1 MKFEQLHKMKYALLF
16 LVFLIT
22 SAATSQ
28 DVGSI
33 VGKITDK
40 EFNNDPLAFANVL
53 IKGTTKGTTSD
64 FDGLFE
70 ITNVKPGVYT
80 IVFSYLGYQTIELP
94 NVNVESGKVTTLNI
108 PMSASEGMSLDEVVV
123 TTSAR
128 KDSEIALLLQQKKA
142 TEITTSIGSVELARK
157 GVGDAAGAVAQIAGI
172 SQQQGTSNVY
182 VRGLGD
188 RYLNT
193 TMNGL
198 SLPSNNINNKNIDLN
213 LFSSDIIQNVGVTKA
228 YSSRFYGD
236 FSAGN
241 IDISSKEYTGKG
253 FIEASINSGINS
265 RAAGKSFV
273 KNEGTGSFGFYNRY
287 HRNPFAVILSHG
299 VDPIQSST
307 ISPVNHSVSLSFGK
321 SFQIFGE
328 ESESLLSFFGT
339 ASFDSGFNYLEGS
352 QANYGTN
359 LDILFPNVER
369 YVNSLTSTAL
379 FNITFKID
387 DQNKIK
393 FNSVAINSARDEVG
407 YFGTKGL
414 GFSQDLNS
422 DQGFF
427 QLNSQFNQDL
437 IFVNQLTGEHTF
449 DENLDLQY
457 GIGFNKVYAHEP
469 DRKRITLNNYD
480 FLLDNDP
487 TTFPEFGQ
495 QNNFNTQRYF
505 QNIKDEE
512 LNSRI
517 NLAYKISTTA
527 KLNFGYNGRTK
538 ERLFDNQRYGYKNIS
553 NAIPITD
560 ASRLNEI
567 FNLDNF
573 ILGLE
578 DNGEGYQTHVFRPI
592 SPELTGLTQT
602 SAPGLPENTYKGSLN
617 VHAAYISAEFNFNDR
632 LLIVP
637 GLRAESFN
645 QEIAFDVIN
654 LRPDINPGSNEVT
667 ESIYLPN
674 LNVKYALN
682 ADQNLRLSASKTVSF
697 PEFKEMA
704 PFVYE
709 GVTQRI
715 GGNPDVLGRQEN
727 SLINYINVD
736 NVSYSNIYNLD
747 FKYEWFLSRNELISL
762 AAFAKKIENPINL
775 VVANDATG
783 TQRYFRTGNSA
794 DVIGVELELRKN
806 LIQKED
812 NEAAL
817 AFGFNFSYIHTE
829 QDLYQEIGGA
839 FSTTFNKS
847 KDELQGSAPIILN
860 ADLNWTPTFGNYKP
874 IVNIVGNYFSDRIF
888 ALGSGQLGN
897 IIEKGIP
904 TLDLVWK
911 NNINEKFEVNF
922 TARNLLDPTFKLS
935 REIINNEE
943 IILQDYKLG
952 LDLGVQLKYTF

>member
-1 MKFEQLHKMKYALLF
+1 MKY
-16 LVFLIT
+16 FLIYT
-22 SAATSQ
+22 LLLITTLVNAQET
-28 DVGSI
+28 GSI
-33 VGKITDK
+33 AGKITDK
-40 EFNNDPLAFANVL
+40 EINNEPLPFANVL
-53 IKGTTKGTTSD
+53 IKGTTKGATTD

-70 ITNVKPGVYT
+70 ISGVDSGTYT
-80 IVFSYLGYQTIELP
+80 LVFSYLGYQTVEIP
-94 NVNVESGKVTTLNI
+94 NINVVSGKVTTINTPL
-108 PMSASEGMSLDEVVV
+108 SASEGMSLEEVVV
-123 TTSAR
+123 TVSAR
-128 KDSEIALLLQQKKA
+128 KDSEVALLLEQKKA
-142 TEITTSIGSVELARK
+142 AEITTSIGAVELARK
-157 GVGDAAGAVAQIAGI
+157 GVSDAAGAVGQISGI

-213 LFSSDIIQNVGVTKA
+213 LFSSDIIQSVGVTKA

-241 IDISSKEYTGKG
+241 VDITSKEYTGNG
-253 FIEASINSGINS
+253 FIDVSINSGINS
-265 RAAGKSFV
+265 RAADKSFV

-299 VDPIQSST
+299 VDPVQSSSL
-307 ISPVNHSVSLSFGK
+307 SPINTGFSLSFGK
-321 SFQIFGE
+321 SFQLFGE

-369 YVNSLTSTAL
+369 YINSLTSTAL
-379 FNITFKID
+379 FNVTFKINNN
-387 DQNKIK
+387 NKIK
-393 FNSVAINSARDEVG
+393 FNSVAINSAKDEVG
-407 YFGTKGL
+407 YYGTKGL

-437 IFVNQLTGEHTF
+437 IFVNQLTGDHTF
-449 DENLDLQY
+449 NDDLNVQY
-457 GIGFNKVYAHEP
+457 GLGYNTVFAHEP
-469 DRKRITLNNYD
+469 DRKRITINNYD
-480 FLLDNDP
+480 FLFDNDP
-487 TTFPEFGQ
+487 STFPEFGQ

-517 NLAYKISTTA
+517 NFSYQASPVT

-553 NAIPITD
+553 NAISITD

-578 DNGEGYQTHVFRPI
+578 DNGGGYQTHVFRPI

-602 SAPGLPENTYKGSLN
+602 SAPGLPENTYKGTLN
-617 VHAAYISAEFNFNDR
+617 VYAAYFSAEFNFKER
-632 LLIVP
+632 WLIVP
-637 GLRAESFN
+637 GIRAESFN
-645 QEIAFDVIN
+645 QQIAFDVIN
-654 LRPDINPGSNEVT
+654 LRPDINPGTNQVT
-667 ESIYLPN
+667 ESIYLPS
-674 LNVKYALN
+674 LNIKYALN
-682 ADQNLRLSASKTVSF
+682 AKQNLRLSASQTVSF

-715 GGNPDVLGRQEN
+715 GGNPDVLGRQDN
-727 SLINYINVD
+727 STINYINVKD
-736 NVSYSNIYNLD
+736 VSYSNIYNIDL
-747 FKYEWFLSRNELISL
+747 KYEWFMSRNELFSI
-762 AAFAKKIENPINL
+762 AGFAKKIENPINL

-794 DVIGVELELRKN
+794 DVLGIELELRKN
-806 LIQKED
+806 LIT
-812 NEAAL
+812 NENAQPTL
-817 AFGFNFSYIHTE
+817 AFGFNFSYNYTE
-829 QDLYQEIGGA
+829 QDLYEEIGGA
-839 FSTTFNKS
+839 FSTTFSKS
-847 KDELQGSAPIILN
+847 KDELQGSAPIIMN

-874 IVNIVGNYFSDRIF
+874 MINIVGNYFSDRIF

-897 IIEKGIP
+897 IIENGIP
-904 TLDLVWK
+904 TLDFVWK
-911 NNINEKFEVNF
+911 NTINKKLEINL

-952 LDLGVQLKYTF
+952 VDLGLQLKYSF